1 MNIKLNTLAVTISLV
16 FIAPQLQAYQL
27 IKDND
32 NDVKL
37 TGMAY
42 AGHFFGNEKNSA
54 NYGSNNFLR
63 FGVDAKTAIDEKL
76 TAIGRYEAQFKLN
89 NPDSEQNFASNVN
102 SSDNRNAGDAQG
114 TNIRTRLIFIGLG
127 VKDIGTFTFGRQWS
141 PNADT
146 FTGWTDIGYTDGYTG
161 AALGLG
167 TDRFASARAS
177 DVLKYS
183 GVFGKAHIL
192 ASYKFK
198 TKRDTS
204 TLDKDNS
211 AYNLAMTY
219 DLPMHMSVGAGFI
232 NGNRPQSTAGVS
244 TSDPKLYLTGLKYD
258 DSSWYAAVTA
268 SKGTD
273 FLTNGVDHKGI
284 ETALRYTF
292 TNGFGLLTT
301 WEKQTVD
308 VNGKSLDSH
317 NSTTLGAI
325 YNFNQH
331 LSVSFEY
338 RINSL
343 DKNAWDPAAVR
354 AYGDYSKTSG
364 SYNSEAVDAADDYQ
378 FAVKYLF

>member
-1 MNIKLNTLAVTISLV
+1 MNVKLNAIAIAISFV

-27 IKDND
+27 IKDD
-32 NDVKL
+32 KNDVKL

-63 FGVDAKTAIDEKL
+63 FGADAKTAIDDKL
-76 TAIGRYEAQFKLN
+76 TAIGKYEAQFKLN
-89 NPDSEQNFASNVN
+89 NPDSEQNFASSVN
-102 SSDNRNAGDAQG
+102 GSDNGGAGDAQG
-114 TNIRTRLIFIGLG
+114 TNVRTRLIFGGVG
-127 VKDIGTFTFGRQWS
+127 VKDIGAFTFGRQWS

-161 AALGLG
+161 SALGLG

-177 DVLKYS
+177 DVLKYA
-183 GVFGKAHIL
+183 GVFGNANIL

-198 TKRDTS
+198 TQRDTD

-211 AYNLAMTY
+211 AYNLAATY
-219 DLPMHMSVGAGFI
+219 NLPMHVSIGAGFI
-232 NGNRPQSTAGVS
+232 NGHRPQSTSGVA
-244 TSDPKLYLTGLKYD
+244 TNNPKLYLAGLKYD

-268 SKGTD
+268 AKGSD
-273 FLTNGVDHKGI
+273 FLANGVDHKGI

-292 TNGFGLLTT
+292 TNGLGLLAT

-308 VNGKSLDSH
+308 VNGENLDAY
-317 NSTTLGAI
+317 NSTTFGPI
-325 YNFNQH
+325 YNFTKN

-343 DKNAWDPAAVR
+343 DKNAWSPSAVR

-364 SYNSEAVDAADDYQ
+364 SYNSVAVDAANDYQ